1 MLKVQKQWRREKLL
15 MQEKWEGTLIM
26 SFLSEIGS
34 YIVSQECTWRRKYW
48 KFDEKRDNMNMF
60 PGITRG
66 QEKMV
71 WLSGRIKTP
80 GT

>member
-1 MLKVQKQWRREKLL
+1 MLKVQKQWRREKLV
-15 MQEKWEGTLIM
+15 MQEKWEGTLII

-48 KFDEKRDNMNMF
+48 KFDEKRDNMKMF
-60 PGITRG
+60 SRIICE

-71 WLSGRIKTP
+71 
-80 GT
+80 